1 MSTFDNSFIPQGYT
15 PDEIWKLN
23 SIYNQANPQ
32 PTVPYIGDKGDYKYT
47 DKATFA
53 LMLAGDPERYSTRES
68 AILQAS
74 ASTVQSHYG
83 GGESNSFGGKNNFRL
98 NNRGVD
104 DQLDNLGLSD
114 LAKESIRILNGVA
127 FNQTIFNREAID
139 LAGFGQRPAVAMGS
153 TGQDDAAVTLGD
165 VAAITPPGI
174 VRDII
179 TTGSSRFW
187 NNANLQGGRNSI
199 VDGLR
204 AQYDGDKKQMVGALI
219 RMGSVGESTLAQI
232 NAGEITLDQVL
243 EDHENSGISDGVK
256 RMSSVMNKLPASVAL
271 QVHESGL
278 TGWSAEAY
286 AYELLNAS
294 GTKAAGQ
301 LYRGENT
308 EEAMA
313 LMLALIEVNG
323 PDAYRD
329 TMATVYD
336 AKFDRSTAW
345 ESLDDSWKGVLT
357 RAGHTEENFLADA
370 GNVNNY
376 IAYGLRAKELFANA
390 AGREMREHRF
400 SEGLHNGWANWTRRL
415 TDTFRVDVGKDPY
428 AMYFLQAV
436 PFAVGAGF
444 AFSGG
449 AAATV
454 GTNVGRVMAFSA
466 IDGLIAG
473 AGEGVLMS
481 MAQQGQS
488 FYAGRNESPF
498 DHSTTIGDGLLYGAM
513 GGIAGGLLGGGIA
526 GLPSMFNK
534 TSRGIGDLSRYVSSK
549 ADNALVAGG
558 FESAGVQRARNR
570 IAVRDATS
578 DQILGIRPFTNIEN
592 EGVRLRLIAGDIS
605 AVDAIE
611 ESLGQGWV
619 TGKANQVLAQV
630 DSANLERHGVSA
642 LEVVDAVFGIQK
654 QLGGKDKISADN
666 LSELLSL
673 YIKRANKN
681 KRLPTVDG
689 KLPSRVK
696 LLDDAVAAR
705 SNADNQHW
713 VGGTGTAEMSVKELA
728 EFKNVLIRKAR
739 AGVAM
744 TQAETSKFIRGIYSL
759 RDGRSR
765 KAAAKLLDSVIMT
778 TEDGTARRL
787 TSKELGEVRGRLAKS
802 DAVSKQARKSKLF
815 KKIRRMET
823 MLNMVDNERTIGI
836 ARKYGITPQTVKKF
850 IEEYYQAIGSEGAL
864 KALRQKKNYAP
875 VWDFLAEA
883 NADNKLNMQID
894 EAIEGAYSWEKFLQS
909 DEMSAVREANEL
921 RKKIAADQRTIRR
934 DLLNNK
940 TEGSTLGEL
949 TAKLKEG
956 LSEAADKL
964 RKIER
969 KLGVGMSRAAAMD
982 AVEARANS
990 NIPMNLLHPDE
1001 RSSRLSTAF
1010 QRLSDRANGDK
1021 AASSTDSRNAG
1032 WIRSILK
1039 GTSLGRAIEEKLSAI
1054 VVYPQAQ
1061 QRLFRHRWTT
1071 VRGVA
1076 QFISGQHISSRGF
1089 SNSMDF
1095 MSIESIVESA
1105 KREAVPYLLW
1115 RRTLDRR
1122 LGRDGSRKADS
1133 EMLRLRQ
1140 TGAFVKGGDWIDQ
1153 VSPEVR
1159 RLYADNG
1166 GDKALREDLLRS
1178 NDLLTDL
1185 YSRSLAEMQETG
1197 MGMGGNALDPR
1208 RFIVNRIGGGL
1219 NSKNVANFLGSFVP
1233 LRQKQLLKNGATIDF
1248 DTFVS
1253 IGWIRALDVEDGADG
1268 KVIRNFEIPIDS
1280 PFAGNS
1286 VASVRKLLS
1295 NNLNLDELDG
1305 TLRSAAREGA
1315 GIIERIGRD
1324 VSFRDIYR
1332 GQEVLGNIKNAPV
1345 RETANQNTSTRAAAE
1360 AIAGTVEDLNDMIR
1374 ARNALALIP
1383 EAYRTPAQRTLA
1395 TQLDDAIYKTQ
1406 AKRNRIAA
1414 AQMLGTDSSVV
1425 KRANISLEE
1434 QAINANDD
1442 VLYRGLSDGHD
1453 ALVTRLDNL
1462 LAEGLMT
1469 EDAKRLV
1476 MMAFGDVDP
1485 SKLMGMAMY
1494 RLDVTDGLEYKGSA
1508 VSKDGRRAYTGLIKL
1523 RDVLQ
1528 YGDNADM
1535 DIAETFIHEV
1545 AHIAFLSASP
1555 KMQRTLQA
1563 LFEQSKNG
1571 DNSIVSLFKEVG
1583 VDVAYAFQDVH
1594 EFTAALAEVALLSNR
1609 IVNTTKATST
1619 FMESM
1624 KQFFVKL
1631 LKNFMIVPE
1640 NKSAA
1645 MRTMG
1650 RDIPE
1655 LRNAIK
1661 NIFAQVEDDAAA
1673 TGVIRKYNLSKRMR
1687 SMKDSDVDEYGHIAF
1702 KADLGP
1708 LERELEQ
1715 AKILRNTIKG
1725 SSLTEDETA
1734 KLVNMEQKNAAGPFL
1749 TEAEK
1754 TEMRELQSRQLDI
1767 QFSLREAEKKLGDA
1781 EKKLGDAKNKLAK
1794 ESKPPKE
1801 IIEAEENLIASV
1813 EPKRNLAI
1821 GTPPPS
1827 KQKLM
1832 PDDPLPKKGQ
1842 LNPNTV
1848 KTKIEMILNDLKED
1862 KNWLGLDIE
1871 QKWEV
1876 VEYQMA
1882 NKFGPNSQS
1891 KMSAVITNEP
1901 FRLKQEKLFDLENT
1915 SSDVERITQ
1924 LSEYLRRKIKN
1935 ITDREVD
1942 YNSQSE
1948 RKLRADG
1955 RLKSSTAFDGT
1966 TLDTAAKE
1974 STESLPT
1981 RESALKSLNDSFEW
1995 LSGIAEDAATTADQR
2010 LLVIALIR
2018 HKAMLRAALIDPQQF
2033 LAVNSKTGLL
2043 SARKL
2048 TQIEK
2053 ELWTGPRTKNK
2064 EGVLVPSNTLSHHA
2078 DRLVEA
2084 QQQALRDAGY
2094 GKDVVNEVNVSN
2106 TTRTTKSKKPRSM
2119 LTVKEA
2125 NDIEKV
2131 LDGARVKYNTKV
2143 AAEIE
2148 TMRVTVRDDAVS
2160 NHPASV
2166 NANDAVANGSKGPLL
2181 HSAKTGDELTSDADS
2196 MSRQDFIDST
2206 NPKTKSESDAARDFH
2221 AALHSEDYPFPG
2233 YTKHTTEALHYVI
2246 DNFDGDGTA
2255 MARQLTE
2262 SQEGGD
2268 GSFFKELVDLH
2279 ARRKAETRAA
2289 AALEAE
2295 TAADIPAR
2303 VPEPEKRA
2311 ARPIADGL
2319 LVDRYKELQK
2329 LREIDDEM
2337 SSIRM
2342 DIETL
2347 IPESNTVGGSKEVQ
2361 DLRVL
2366 LLDAIKRNDV
2376 AEEAYGQWRNKF
2388 STYDEKTNIQSD
2400 NPELFAAW
2408 EKAEQELRA
2417 AANNLRSQ
2425 QRKDAELVKF
2435 LDDQLDA
2442 LKIKRDL
2449 ESEEAMERI
2458 QAEAAMREAEAAEA
2472 AAVRVPESDEAPVAR
2487 MDDADDE
2494 APEVRDTAAELNAD
2508 VDRLEAALEAAR
2520 VRVEEGNWP
2529 PPGSIAARDRVWF
2542 PYSPTKIDD
2551 DSVDRAYVFYNQ
2563 EGEPVFVS
2571 HTVDEETLPDGSRQ
2585 RVMFVDF
2592 ESADA
2597 TGEVSAYANTNS
2609 GDARAVIR
2617 AAFSKA
2623 EDDAREMG
2631 VNIIRFSRADSEG
2644 SNIGGVKIYKRL
2656 VEEAYPNRVVYASKP
2671 YGGNPQLAITL
2682 DNTNPMLS
2690 PTDVLPTDRSYY
2702 LLTDGR
2708 VRTIIREQTDWPI
2721 DLTLKGVYLRN
2732 AIDAYLSENLSELGD
2747 NIPVWKNAPRAV
2759 EAEAPTTPRVEAP
2772 APKAEAPTAEA
2783 PRVETPMA
2791 LKAEADL
2798 AAARSKYTQEQLAE
2812 GNTTEIRDLKNY
2824 VVETKESIDIVTSK
2838 IQALE
2843 AEKAEFKK
2851 NTARN
2856 SDKAKYDEQISKFDN
2871 RINELDG
2878 MLSKY
2883 KEELTTVP
2891 KEIEVL
2897 VAADKSRLN
2906 KAKAEYTRAEQAEAR
2921 AKAAAEAPAPKAEA
2935 PTAEAPRVDAGDG
2948 APPIPP
2954 KPTARG
2960 AAGDGEGADDLIA
2973 IKNRIRERLEQ
2984 YRAEQGADTEYA
2996 KALRES
3002 LSRKVPDEGDKVVV
3016 NASHRLASNGNL
3028 RSIYND
3034 ALNGDTSILHKDWVD
3049 SNGAISGLTH
3059 DGRRY
3064 LDNQGGN
3071 YSSGSANDLVG
3082 REIRVREMSRPN
3094 PFENRRF
3101 HDIDFDTEE
3110 GNALARLFSDSTD
3123 SSTMVRDFAVGALS
3137 SIRIQQAVNQLTGMT
3152 GGKYGM
3158 PELLTDFANILDKEV
3173 KGEARLGGKGYRTVD
3188 TEQTKEV
3195 KELLMSMQD
3204 LYMRA
3209 RGHNPGTAEG
3219 RGRPLNRG
3227 TRIARNLTQSMLGGK
3242 FALSVLFV
3250 EAPLGVLRASGL
3262 NPFKLAQNTGIIMA
3276 SLAESAVVGTTAY
3289 KPVQKF
3295 LSGFGITKKI
3305 SAETLDDMTHAMD
3318 SMTSSSLN
3326 RMTSGGQDE
3335 IANEALLF
3343 SFRDR
3348 IKAHIKNIKGDP
3360 DRRGESSMGT
3370 KILDWIEGTTA
3381 AGADMTGM
3389 LSFMQPVTKAVRDVA
3404 ENQGKAVFLKHVP
3417 GLRKVAEE
3425 LAELGDDV
3433 INTEAI
3439 VRIARKHGVPQQVA
3453 VLASRTKLLSNG
3465 GAYLD
3470 RLGTLM
3476 TDLKFGKEASAGR
3489 DFSLNIL
3496 QSKIYDSADEARA
3509 TGLGLMFNE
3518 AAAKTEVM
3526 DRELLVSV
3534 NDFLQQFIGDFSP
3547 ELRGTMRFG
3556 GENPVV
3562 DMLYQL
3568 LGYPIAAYQA
3578 LVQNGIQTR
3587 GVTMSAGIL
3596 VALAGLEYSN
3606 RNLQRVINAKN
3617 EEQRQAALAKLTRM
3631 YTLQPTKDDMVEVI
3645 AAYGT
3650 TSPLFGAIGQHL
3662 RGLVGNPIM
3671 RAAGHDERLFPHSP
3685 FTGPAVGMV
3694 QKVYGNINKTLGGV
3708 GTYARSGDLKP
3719 LQAGAGGLTE
3729 DLVKILTPLN
3739 SFALGGDRIPEAFSS
3754 LLVGAGVASNSASS
3768 TMAGPSHPLVRAN
3781 GYNSKDPYAWT
3792 RADFSPDGISGFTP
3806 NLKPVIAPEDLE
3818 PIPEPAPQR
3827 ANPRTKV
3834 PAQAV
3839 SGVDAVLRNNGPL
3852 KAPDSLLN

>member
-32 PTVPYIGDKGDYKYT
+32 PTVPYIGDNGDYKYT

-74 ASTVQSHYG
+74 ASTTQSHLG
-83 GGESNSFGGKNNFRL
+83 GGESNSFGGKNNWRL

-104 DQLDNLGLSD
+104 DQLDNIPGLSD
-114 LAKESIRILNGVA
+114 LAKESIRILNGAA
-127 FNQTIFNREAID
+127 FNQTSFNQEVLD
-139 LAGFGQRPAVAMGS
+139 LGGTFGQRPGVAMGS

-165 VAAITPPGI
+165 LGALTPIGMVADI
-174 VRDII
+174 V

-204 AQYDGDKKQMVGALI
+204 AQYDGDKKQMVEALI

-232 NAGEITLDQVL
+232 NSGEITLDQVL

-256 RMSSVMNKLPASVAL
+256 RMSSVMKKLPASVAL

-329 TMATVYD
+329 TMSTVYD
-336 AKFDRSTAW
+336 PEFDRSTAW
-345 ESLDDSWKGVLT
+345 ESLDESWKGVLT

-376 IAYGLRAKELFANA
+376 MAYGLRAKELFANA

-400 SEGLHNGWANWTRRL
+400 SEGLHNGWSNWTRRL

-428 AMYFLQAV
+428 AMYFLQTV
-436 PFAVGAGF
+436 PFAVGAGL

-449 AAATV
+449 AAAAT

-473 AGEGVLMS
+473 AGEGTLMS

-689 KLPSRVK
+689 KPPSRVK

-802 DAVSKQARKSKLF
+802 DAVSKRARKSKLF

-850 IEEYYQAIGSEGAL
+850 IEEYYQAVGSESAL

-883 NADNKLNMQID
+883 NTDNKLNMQID

-1001 RSSRLSTAF
+1001 KSSRLSTAF

-1032 WIRSILK
+1032 WIRSVLK

-1122 LGRDGSRKADS
+1122 LGRDGSRQADS

-1233 LRQKQLLKNGATIDF
+1233 LRQKQLLKDGTVIDF
-1248 DTFVS
+1248 DTLVS
-1253 IGWIRALDVEDGADG
+1253 IGWIRALDVEDSADG

-1286 VASVRKLLS
+1286 VSTIRKILS

-1305 TLRSAAREGA
+1305 TLRVAAREGA
-1315 GIIERIGRD
+1315 GIIEKISRD
-1324 VSFRDIYR
+1324 VNVRDIYQ
-1332 GQEVLGNIKNAPV
+1332 GQTVLGNLKNAPV

-1360 AIAGTVEDLNDMIR
+1360 AIAGTAEDLNDMIR

-1406 AKRNRIAA
+1406 AQRNRIAA

-1609 IVNTTKATST
+1609 IVNTTEATST

-1673 TGVIRKYNLSKRMR
+1673 TTVIKKYKLSKRMR

-1702 KADLGP
+1702 KVDLGP

-1715 AKILRNTIKG
+1715 AKILRNMIKG

-1734 KLVNMEQKNAAGPFL
+1734 KLVNMEQKHAAGPFL

-1767 QFSLREAEKKLGDA
+1767 QSALREAEKKLGDA

-1813 EPKRNLAI
+1813 EPKRNFAI
-1821 GTPPPS
+1821 GTPLPS

-1832 PDDPLPKKGQ
+1832 PDDPPPKKGK
-1842 LNPNTV
+1842 PNRITV

-1862 KNWLGLDIE
+1862 KNWLGLDIK
-1871 QKWEV
+1871 QKWEI
-1876 VEYQMA
+1876 VENQMA
-1882 NKFGPNSQS
+1882 HDFTPNSQS
-1891 KMSAVITNEP
+1891 KMSAVMTNGP
-1901 FRLKQEKLFDLENT
+1901 FLRKQKTLFDLENT
-1915 SSDVERITQ
+1915 RSDVERITE
-1924 LSEYLRRKIKN
+1924 LSEFLRRKIKN
-1935 ITDREVD
+1935 ITEHEVQF
-1942 YNSQSE
+1942 NSQSQ
-1948 RKLRADG
+1948 RKLEAEG
-1955 RLKSSTAFDGT
+1955 KLKSSTAFDGST
-1966 TLDTAAKE
+1966 VDSPAKE

-1981 RESALKSLNDSFEW
+1981 RESALNSLNDSFEW
-1995 LSGIAEDAATTADQR
+1995 LKAAAEDAATTADQR

-2018 HKAMLRAALIDPQQF
+2018 HKAMMRAALTDRQQF
-2033 LAVNSKTGLL
+2033 LTVDSKTGLL

-2048 TQIEK
+2048 TESEK
-2053 ELWTGPRTKNK
+2053 KLWDGPRKKDKKGNP
-2064 EGVLVPSNTLSHHA
+2064 VPSNTMSHHA
-2078 DRLVEA
+2078 DRLVKA
-2084 QQQALRDAGY
+2084 QQQALSEAGFDAS
-2094 GKDVVNEVNVSN
+2094 VVKAVNKSN
-2106 TTRTTKSKKPRSM
+2106 TTRTTNKEGKPRAM
-2119 LTVKEA
+2119 LTVQEA
-2125 NDIEKV
+2125 NDMEKA
-2131 LDGARVKYNTKV
+2131 LDGARVRYNKKV
-2143 AAEIE
+2143 AAETE
-2148 TMRVTVRDDAVS
+2148 AMRVTVRDDAVS

-2181 HSAKTGDELTSDADS
+2181 HSAKTGEELTSDADS

-2206 NPKTKSESDAARDFH
+2206 NPKTDSESDAARDFH
-2221 AALHSEDYPFPG
+2221 AALHPDDYPSTVFNGTGDNAGLNFTG
-2233 YTKHTTEALHYVI
+2233 YTRYTTEELYRII
-2246 DNFDGDGTA
+2246 DDFEDGLIA
-2255 MARQLTE
+2255 WNARIADDSDPLMQAEPGAGVAFTSEL
-2262 SQEGGD
+2262 QKL
-2268 GSFFKELVDLH
+2268 FFN
-2279 ARRKAETRAA
+2279 RKAETRAA

-2303 VPEPEKRA
+2303 V
-2311 ARPIADGL
+2311 
-2319 LVDRYKELQK
+2319 
-2329 LREIDDEM
+2329 
-2337 SSIRM
+2337 S
-2342 DIETL
+2342 
-2347 IPESNTVGGSKEVQ
+2347 
-2361 DLRVL
+2361 
-2366 LLDAIKRNDV
+2366 
-2376 AEEAYGQWRNKF
+2376 
-2388 STYDEKTNIQSD
+2388 
-2400 NPELFAAW
+2400 
-2408 EKAEQELRA
+2408 
-2417 AANNLRSQ
+2417 
-2425 QRKDAELVKF
+2425 
-2435 LDDQLDA
+2435 
-2442 LKIKRDL
+2442 
-2449 ESEEAMERI
+2449 
-2458 QAEAAMREAEAAEA
+2458 
-2472 AAVRVPESDEAPVAR
+2472 ESDEAPVAR

-2494 APEVRDTAAELNAD
+2494 TPEVRDAATELNEETD
-2508 VDRLEAALEAAR
+2508 ILEDALEAAR
-2520 VRVEEGNWP
+2520 VRVEADNWP
-2529 PPGSIAARDRVWF
+2529 PPGSIAERDRVWF
-2542 PYSPTKIDD
+2542 PYAPTKIDD
-2551 DSVDRAYVFYNQ
+2551 DEVDRAYVFYNQ
-2563 EGEPVFVS
+2563 EGEPVFIS

-2592 ESADA
+2592 EAADA
-2597 TGEVSAYANTNS
+2597 SGEVSPYVNTNS

-2617 AAFSKA
+2617 TAFSKA
-2623 EDDAREMG
+2623 EEDAREMG
-2631 VNIIRFSRADSEG
+2631 VNIIRFSRGDSEG
-2644 SNIGGVKIYKRL
+2644 YNVGGARVYKRL
-2656 VEEAYPNRVVYASKP
+2656 VEEAYPNRVVYSSKP
-2671 YGGNPQLAITL
+2671 YGGNPQLAVTL

-2690 PTDVLPTDRSYY
+2690 LTDVIQTDRSYY

-2721 DLTLKGVYLRN
+2721 DLNLRGVELRN
-2732 AIDAYLSENLSELGD
+2732 AIDSYLSDNLSRLKLED
-2747 NIPVWKNAPRAV
+2747 NIPVWNNRPRAIQV
-2759 EAEAPTTPRVEAP
+2759 EATTAPKTEAP

-2783 PRVETPMA
+2783 VAKEAMA
-2791 LKAEADL
+2791 RRFGGRK
-2798 AAARSKYTQEQLAE
+2798 
-2812 GNTTEIRDLKNY
+2812 
-2824 VVETKESIDIVTSK
+2824 
-2838 IQALE
+2838 
-2843 AEKAEFKK
+2843 
-2851 NTARN
+2851 
-2856 SDKAKYDEQISKFDN
+2856 
-2871 RINELDG
+2871 
-2878 MLSKY
+2878 
-2883 KEELTTVP
+2883 P
-2891 KEIEVL
+2891 
-2897 VAADKSRLN
+2897 
-2906 KAKAEYTRAEQAEAR
+2906 
-2921 AKAAAEAPAPKAEA
+2921 EAPAPKTEA
-2935 PTAEAPRVDAGDG
+2935 PTAETPRVDAGDG

-2973 IKNRIRERLEQ
+2973 IKNQIRERLEQ

-3002 LSRKVPDEGDKVVV
+3002 LSRKVPDEGDKVVI

-3034 ALNGDTSILHKDWVD
+3034 ALNGNTSILHKDWVD
-3049 SNGAISGLTH
+3049 SNGTISGLTH

-3110 GNALARLFSDSTD
+3110 GNALARLFADSTD

-3152 GGKYGM
+3152 GGKYSM
-3158 PELLTDFANILDKEV
+3158 SELLTDFANILDKEV

-3209 RGHNPGTAEG
+3209 RGYNPGTPEG

-3242 FALSVLFV
+3242 FALSVMFV

-3360 DRRGESSMGT
+3360 DRRGESTMATG
-3370 KILDWIEGTTA
+3370 ILDKIEGVTA

-3671 RAAGHDERLFPHSP
+3671 RATGHDERLFPHSP

-3694 QKVYGNINKTLGGV
+3694 QKVYGNISKTLGGV

-3729 DLVKILTPLN
+3729 DLVKILTPFN
-3739 SFALGGDRIPEAFSS
+3739 SFAMGGDRLPQAFSS
-3754 LLVGAGVASNSASS
+3754 LLVGAGVAETSASS

-3827 ANPRTKV
+3827 AKPRTEV

-3839 SGVDAVLRNNGPL
+3839 SGVDAVLRKGGPL

>member
-1 MSTFDNSFIPQGYT
+1 
-15 PDEIWKLN
+15 
-23 SIYNQANPQ
+23 
-32 PTVPYIGDKGDYKYT
+32 
-47 DKATFA
+47 
-53 LMLAGDPERYSTRES
+53 
-68 AILQAS
+68 
-74 ASTVQSHYG
+74 
-83 GGESNSFGGKNNFRL
+83 
-98 NNRGVD
+98 
-104 DQLDNLGLSD
+104 
-114 LAKESIRILNGVA
+114 
-127 FNQTIFNREAID
+127 
-139 LAGFGQRPAVAMGS
+139 
-153 TGQDDAAVTLGD
+153 
-165 VAAITPPGI
+165 
-174 VRDII
+174 
-179 TTGSSRFW
+179 
-187 NNANLQGGRNSI
+187 
-199 VDGLR
+199 
-204 AQYDGDKKQMVGALI
+204 
-219 RMGSVGESTLAQI
+219 
-232 NAGEITLDQVL
+232 
-243 EDHENSGISDGVK
+243 
-256 RMSSVMNKLPASVAL
+256 
-271 QVHESGL
+271 
-278 TGWSAEAY
+278 
-286 AYELLNAS
+286 
-294 GTKAAGQ
+294 
-301 LYRGENT
+301 
-308 EEAMA
+308 
-313 LMLALIEVNG
+313 
-323 PDAYRD
+323 
-329 TMATVYD
+329 
-336 AKFDRSTAW
+336 
-345 ESLDDSWKGVLT
+345 
-357 RAGHTEENFLADA
+357 
-370 GNVNNY
+370 
-376 IAYGLRAKELFANA
+376 
-390 AGREMREHRF
+390 
-400 SEGLHNGWANWTRRL
+400 
-415 TDTFRVDVGKDPY
+415 
-428 AMYFLQAV
+428 
-436 PFAVGAGF
+436 
-444 AFSGG
+444 
-449 AAATV
+449 
-454 GTNVGRVMAFSA
+454 MAFSA

-473 AGEGVLMS
+473 AGEGTLMS

-689 KLPSRVK
+689 KPPSRVK

-705 SNADNQHW
+705 SAADNQHW

-802 DAVSKQARKSKLF
+802 DAVSKRIRKGKLF

-850 IEEYYQAIGSEGAL
+850 IEEYYQAVGSESAL

-1001 RSSRLSTAF
+1001 KSSRLSTAF

-1032 WIRSILK
+1032 WIRSVLK

-1122 LGRDGSRKADS
+1122 LGRDGSRQADG

-1219 NSKNVANFLGSFVP
+1219 NSKNVANFLEPFVA
-1233 LRQKQLLKNGATIDF
+1233 LRQKQLLKDGAVIDF
-1248 DTFVS
+1248 DTLVS
-1253 IGWIRALDVEDGADG
+1253 IGWIRALDVEDSADG
-1268 KVIRNFEIPIDS
+1268 KVIRNFEIPVDS

-1286 VASVRKLLS
+1286 VSTIRKILS

-1305 TLRSAAREGA
+1305 TLRVAAREGA
-1315 GIIERIGRD
+1315 GIIEKISRD
-1324 VSFRDIYR
+1324 VNVRDIYQ
-1332 GQEVLGNIKNAPV
+1332 GQTVLGNLKNAPV

-1360 AIAGTVEDLNDMIR
+1360 AIAGTAEDLNDMIR

-1406 AKRNRIAA
+1406 AQRNRIAA

-1508 VSKDGRRAYTGLIKL
+1508 VSKDGRNTSTGLIKL

-1571 DNSIVSLFKEVG
+1571 DNSIVRLFEEVG
-1583 VDVAYAFQDVH
+1583 VDVAYALQDVH

-1609 IVNTTKATST
+1609 IVNTTEATST

-1673 TGVIRKYNLSKRMR
+1673 TNVIKKYKLSKRMR

-1702 KADLGP
+1702 KVDLGP

-1734 KLVNMEQKNAAGPFL
+1734 KLVNMEQKHAAGPFL

-1767 QFSLREAEKKLGDA
+1767 QFALREAEKKLGDA

-1801 IIEAEENLIASV
+1801 IIEAEENLIAFKVDLGPLERELEQAKTMRNMLKQGLLSNDENNELVRIEQKMGSSDLEITNDEISSLVSLQAKRGGDDNQKAIIDAEQKITEV
-1813 EPKRNLAI
+1813 EEKLAEARKPLKEIVEAEEELIASADPTKNLARDTPSPSEQQIRPNDTI
-1821 GTPPPS
+1821 GQTR
-1827 KQKLM
+1827 Q
-1832 PDDPLPKKGQ
+1832 
-1842 LNPNTV
+1842 TAA
-1848 KTKIEMILNDLKED
+1848 TKINAALDDLKEND
-1862 KNWLGLDIE
+1862 KWLSLPIE
-1871 QKWEV
+1871 EKWHDLSNLIAESFARSTDNKSRMGAAITSDSFLQK
-1876 VEYQMA
+1876 QA
-1882 NKFGPNSQS
+1882 
-1891 KMSAVITNEP
+1891 
-1901 FRLKQEKLFDLENT
+1901 KLFDLENT
-1915 SSDVERITQ
+1915 RSDVERITE
-1924 LSEYLRRKIKN
+1924 LSEFLSKQMKDLNKVQIDVG
-1935 ITDREVD
+1935 T
-1942 YNSQSE
+1942 QSGVKAKKKG
-1948 RKLRADG
+1948 KLV
-1955 RLKSSTAFDGT
+1955 STANKDGST
-1966 TLDTAAKE
+1966 TDIPARQ
-1974 STESLPT
+1974 STESLLTP
-1981 RESALKSLNDSFEW
+1981 ESALNSLNDSFEW
-1995 LSGIAEDAATTADQR
+1995 LRAAAEDAATTADQR

-2018 HKAMLRAALIDPQQF
+2018 HKAMMRAALTDPRQ
-2033 LAVNSKTGLL
+2033 LLTVDSKTGLL
-2043 SARKL
+2043 SARNL
-2048 TQIEK
+2048 TKNEK
-2053 ELWTGPRTKNK
+2053 NGWDGPRKKNK
-2064 EGVLVPSNTLSHHA
+2064 KGKSVPSNTMSHHE

-2084 QQQALRDAGY
+2084 QQQALREAGFDDA
-2094 GKDVVNEVNVSN
+2094 VVKAVNKSN
-2106 TTRTTKSKKPRSM
+2106 TIRTTNKEGKPRAM
-2119 LTVKEA
+2119 LTVQEA
-2125 NDIEKV
+2125 NDMEKA
-2131 LDGARVKYNTKV
+2131 LDGARVKYNKKV
-2143 AAEIE
+2143 AAETE
-2148 TMRVTVRDDAVS
+2148 AMRVTVRDDAVS

-2206 NPKTKSESDAARDFH
+2206 NPKTDSERDAARDFH
-2221 AALHSEDYPFPG
+2221 AALHPDDYPSTIFNGTGDNAGLNFTG
-2233 YTKHTTEALHYVI
+2233 YTRYTTEELYRII
-2246 DNFDGDGTA
+2246 DDFEDGLIA
-2255 MARQLTE
+2255 WNARIADDTDPLMQAEPGAGVAFTSEL
-2262 SQEGGD
+2262 QKL
-2268 GSFFKELVDLH
+2268 FFN
-2279 ARRKAETRAA
+2279 RKAETRAA

-2303 VPEPEKRA
+2303 V
-2311 ARPIADGL
+2311 
-2319 LVDRYKELQK
+2319 
-2329 LREIDDEM
+2329 
-2337 SSIRM
+2337 S
-2342 DIETL
+2342 
-2347 IPESNTVGGSKEVQ
+2347 
-2361 DLRVL
+2361 
-2366 LLDAIKRNDV
+2366 
-2376 AEEAYGQWRNKF
+2376 
-2388 STYDEKTNIQSD
+2388 
-2400 NPELFAAW
+2400 
-2408 EKAEQELRA
+2408 
-2417 AANNLRSQ
+2417 
-2425 QRKDAELVKF
+2425 
-2435 LDDQLDA
+2435 
-2442 LKIKRDL
+2442 
-2449 ESEEAMERI
+2449 
-2458 QAEAAMREAEAAEA
+2458 
-2472 AAVRVPESDEAPVAR
+2472 ESDEAPVAR

-2494 APEVRDTAAELNAD
+2494 APEVRDAATELNEETD
-2508 VDRLEAALEAAR
+2508 ILEDALEAEAAKKS
-2520 VRVEEGNWP
+2520 
-2529 PPGSIAARDRVWF
+2529 PGITDL
-2542 PYSPTKIDD
+2542 
-2551 DSVDRAYVFYNQ
+2551 SVALDNN
-2563 EGEPVFVS
+2563 GVS
-2571 HTVDEETLPDGSRQ
+2571 GSFRNNSGDLIEFNGGRNKDGSYG
-2585 RVMFVDF
+2585 MSF
-2592 ESADA
+2592 ESGDEGTAA
-2597 TGEVSAYANTNS
+2597 ITGS
-2609 GDARAVIR
+2609 GDARSVINQIFDIALDDMTRTR
-2617 AAFSKA
+2617 ASSFNFNGSGKR
-2623 EDDAREMG
+2623 AR
-2631 VNIIRFSRADSEG
+2631 VYVRILNNRFPG
-2644 SNIGGVKIYKRL
+2644 
-2656 VEEAYPNRVVYASKP
+2656 
-2671 YGGNPQLAITL
+2671 L
-2682 DNTNPMLS
+2682 D
-2690 PTDVLPTDRSYY
+2690 LPT
-2702 LLTDGR
+2702 
-2708 VRTIIREQTDWPI
+2708 P
-2721 DLTLKGVYLRN
+2721 KGTTVQISGSKFKQMMEMHN
-2732 AIDAYLSENLSELGD
+2732 NK
-2747 NIPVWKNAPRAV
+2747 P
-2759 EAEAPTTPRVEAP
+2759 EAPAPRVEAP
-2772 APKAEAPTAEA
+2772 TVEAPRVEA
-2783 PRVETPMA
+2783 PRVETP
-2791 LKAEADL
+2791 
-2798 AAARSKYTQEQLAE
+2798 
-2812 GNTTEIRDLKNY
+2812 
-2824 VVETKESIDIVTSK
+2824 
-2838 IQALE
+2838 
-2843 AEKAEFKK
+2843 
-2851 NTARN
+2851 
-2856 SDKAKYDEQISKFDN
+2856 
-2871 RINELDG
+2871 
-2878 MLSKY
+2878 
-2883 KEELTTVP
+2883 TV
-2891 KEIEVL
+2891 
-2897 VAADKSRLN
+2897 
-2906 KAKAEYTRAEQAEAR
+2906 
-2921 AKAAAEAPAPKAEA
+2921 
-2935 PTAEAPRVDAGDG
+2935 EAPRVDAGDG

-2973 IKNRIRERLEQ
+2973 IKNQIRERLEQ

-3002 LSRKVPDEGDKVVV
+3002 LSRKVPDEGDKVVI

-3034 ALNGDTSILHKDWVD
+3034 ALNGNTSILHKDWVD

-3110 GNALARLFSDSTD
+3110 GNALARLFADSTD

-3152 GGKYGM
+3152 GGKYSM
-3158 PELLTDFANILDKEV
+3158 SELLTDFANILDKEV

-3209 RGHNPGTAEG
+3209 RGHNPGTPEG

-3242 FALSVLFV
+3242 FALSVMFV

-3370 KILDWIEGTTA
+3370 KILDWVEGTTA

-3496 QSKIYDSADEARA
+3496 QSKIYDSADEARS
-3509 TGLGLMFNE
+3509 TGLGPMFNE

-3671 RAAGHDERLFPHSP
+3671 RATGHDERLFPHSP

-3694 QKVYGNINKTLGGV
+3694 QKVYGNTSKTLGGV

-3719 LQAGAGGLTE
+3719 LQAGVGGLTE
-3729 DLVKILTPLN
+3729 DLVKILTPFN
-3739 SFALGGDRIPEAFSS
+3739 SFAMGGDRLPEAFSS
-3754 LLVGAGVASNSASS
+3754 LLVGAGVAETSASS

-3827 ANPRTKV
+3827 AKPRTEV

-3839 SGVDAVLRNNGPL
+3839 SGVDAVLRKDGPL

>member
-15 PDEIWKLN
+15 PDELWKLN

-32 PTVPYIGDKGDYKYT
+32 PTVPYIGDNGDYKYT

-53 LMLAGDPERYSTRES
+53 LMLAGDPERYSTRDS

-74 ASTVQSHYG
+74 ASTAQSHYG
-83 GGESNSFGGKNNFRL
+83 GGESNSFGGKNNWRL
-98 NNRGVD
+98 NNRGAN
-104 DQLDNLGLSD
+104 DQLDNIPGLSD

-127 FNQTIFNREAID
+127 FNQTIFNREARD
-139 LAGFGQRPAVAMGS
+139 LGGIFGQRPGVAMGS

-165 VAAITPPGI
+165 LAAITPPEI
-174 VRDII
+174 LRDII

-204 AQYDGDKKQMVGALI
+204 AQYDGNQKHMVEALI
-219 RMGSVGESTLAQI
+219 RMGSVSEGTLAQI
-232 NAGEITLDQVL
+232 NSGEITLDQVL

-256 RMSSVMNKLPASVAL
+256 RMSSVMKKLPASVAL

-329 TMATVYD
+329 TMSTVYD
-336 AKFDRSTAW
+336 PEFDRSTAW
-345 ESLDDSWKGVLT
+345 ESLDESWKGVLT

-376 IAYGLRAKELFANA
+376 MAYGLRAKELFANA

-400 SEGLHNGWANWTRRL
+400 SEGLHNGWSNWTRRL

-428 AMYFLQAV
+428 AMYFLQTV
-436 PFAVGAGF
+436 PFAVGAGL

-449 AAATV
+449 AAAAT

-466 IDGLIAG
+466 IDGVIAG
-473 AGEGVLMS
+473 AGEGTLMS

-681 KRLPTVDG
+681 KRLPTVEG
-689 KLPSRVK
+689 KPPSRVK

-705 SNADNQHW
+705 SAADNQHW

-802 DAVSKQARKSKLF
+802 DAVSKRIRKGKLF

-850 IEEYYQAIGSEGAL
+850 IEEYYQAVGSESAL

-1001 RSSRLSTAF
+1001 KSSRLSTAF

-1122 LGRDGSRKADS
+1122 LGRDGSRQADS

-1233 LRQKQLLKNGATIDF
+1233 LRQKQLLKDGAVIDF
-1248 DTFVS
+1248 DTLVS
-1253 IGWIRALDVEDGADG
+1253 IGWIRALDVEDSADG
-1268 KVIRNFEIPIDS
+1268 KVIRNFEIPVDS

-1286 VASVRKLLS
+1286 VSTIRKILS

-1305 TLRSAAREGA
+1305 TLRVAAREGA
-1315 GIIERIGRD
+1315 GIIEKISRD
-1324 VSFRDIYR
+1324 VNFRDIYQ
-1332 GQEVLGNIKNAPV
+1332 GQTVLGNLKNAPV

-1360 AIAGTVEDLNDMIR
+1360 AIAGTAEDLNDMIR

-1406 AKRNRIAA
+1406 AQRNRIAA

-1494 RLDVTDGLEYKGSA
+1494 RLDVTDGLKYKGSA
-1508 VSKDGRRAYTGLIKL
+1508 VSKDGRNTSTGIIKL

-1571 DNSIVSLFKEVG
+1571 DNSIVSLFEEVG
-1583 VDVAYAFQDVH
+1583 VDVAYALQDVH

-1609 IVNTTKATST
+1609 IVNTTEATST

-1673 TGVIRKYNLSKRMR
+1673 TNVIKKYKLSKRMR

-1702 KADLGP
+1702 KVDLGP

-1715 AKILRNTIKG
+1715 AKTMRNMLKQGLLSNDENNELVRIEQKMG
-1725 SSLTEDETA
+1725 SGDLEITEDEISSLISLQA
-1734 KLVNMEQKNAAGPFL
+1734 KRGGDDNQKAIIDAEQKI
-1749 TEAEK
+1749 TEVE
-1754 TEMRELQSRQLDI
+1754 E
-1767 QFSLREAEKKLGDA
+1767 
-1781 EKKLGDAKNKLAK
+1781 KLA
-1794 ESKPPKE
+1794 EARKPLKE
-1801 IIEAEENLIASV
+1801 IVEAEEELIASADPTKNLARDTPSPSEQQIRPNDTIGQTIQTAATKINAALDDLKENDKWLSLPIGEKWHDLSNLIAESFARSTDN
-1813 EPKRNLAI
+1813 KSRMGAAI
-1821 GTPPPS
+1821 TS
-1827 KQKLM
+1827 
-1832 PDDPLPKKGQ
+1832 D
-1842 LNPNTV
+1842 
-1848 KTKIEMILNDLKED
+1848 
-1862 KNWLGLDIE
+1862 
-1871 QKWEV
+1871 
-1876 VEYQMA
+1876 
-1882 NKFGPNSQS
+1882 S
-1891 KMSAVITNEP
+1891 
-1901 FRLKQEKLFDLENT
+1901 FRQKQEKLFDPENT
-1915 SSDVERITQ
+1915 SPDIERITELAVYLSKQMKDLNKVQ
-1924 LSEYLRRKIKN
+1924 LDVGTQSWVRAKKKGELVSMANKDGSTTDIPARK
-1935 ITDREVD
+1935 
-1942 YNSQSE
+1942 
-1948 RKLRADG
+1948 
-1955 RLKSSTAFDGT
+1955 
-1966 TLDTAAKE
+1966 

-1981 RESALKSLNDSFEW
+1981 PESALNSLNDSFEW
-1995 LSGIAEDAATTADQR
+1995 LKAAAEDAATTADQR

-2018 HKAMLRAALIDPQQF
+2018 HKAMMRAALTDPRQ
-2033 LAVNSKTGLL
+2033 LLTVDSKTGLL
-2043 SARKL
+2043 SARNL
-2048 TQIEK
+2048 TKNEK
-2053 ELWTGPRTKNK
+2053 NGWDGPRKNNK
-2064 EGVLVPSNTLSHHA
+2064 KGKSVPSNTMSHHE

-2084 QQQALRDAGY
+2084 QQQALSEAGFDAS
-2094 GKDVVNEVNVSN
+2094 VVKAVNKSN
-2106 TTRTTKSKKPRSM
+2106 TTRTTNKEGKPRAM
-2119 LTVKEA
+2119 LTVQEA
-2125 NDIEKV
+2125 NDMEKA
-2131 LDGARVKYNTKV
+2131 LDGARVRYNKKV
-2143 AAEIE
+2143 AAETE
-2148 TMRVTVRDDAVS
+2148 AMRVTVRDDAVS

-2206 NPKTKSESDAARDFH
+2206 NPKTDSERDAARDFH
-2221 AALHSEDYPFPG
+2221 AALHPDDYPSTIFNGTGDNAGLNFTG
-2233 YTKHTTEALHYVI
+2233 YTRYTTEELYRII
-2246 DNFDGDGTA
+2246 DDFEDGLIA
-2255 MARQLTE
+2255 WNARIADDSDPLMQAEPGAGVAFTSEL
-2262 SQEGGD
+2262 QKL
-2268 GSFFKELVDLH
+2268 FFN
-2279 ARRKAETRAA
+2279 RKAETRAA

-2303 VPEPEKRA
+2303 VSEPETSA
-2311 ARPIADGL
+2311 ARPIADGQL
-2319 LVDRYKELQK
+2319 LDRYNELQK

-2337 SSIRM
+2337 SSLRLT
-2342 DIETL
+2342 IETL

-2366 LLDAIKRNDV
+2366 LLDAIELSRK
-2376 AEEAYGQWRNKF
+2376 AEEENSQWYSKF
-2388 STYDEKTNIQSD
+2388 SEYDKETNTWSE
-2400 NPELFAAW
+2400 NEALEAAW
-2408 EKAEQELRA
+2408 IKAEREERKA
-2417 AANNLRSQ
+2417 AKNLLAQ
-2425 QRKDAELVKF
+2425 QKKDVELVKF

-2458 QAEAAMREAEAAEA
+2458 QAEAAIRETEAAEAAEA
-2472 AAVRVPESDEAPVAR
+2472 AALRETEAAEAAEAAALREAESDEAPVAR

-2494 APEVRDTAAELNAD
+2494 APEVRDAATELNEET
-2508 VDRLEAALEAAR
+2508 DRLAAALKAEADQKAADTAEAVAVVKKRLEEQLASAKAAREAEAAKKS
-2520 VRVEEGNWP
+2520 
-2529 PPGSIAARDRVWF
+2529 PGITDL
-2542 PYSPTKIDD
+2542 
-2551 DSVDRAYVFYNQ
+2551 SVALDNN
-2563 EGEPVFVS
+2563 GVS
-2571 HTVDEETLPDGSRQ
+2571 GSFRNNSGDLIEFNGGRNKDGSYG
-2585 RVMFVDF
+2585 MSF
-2592 ESADA
+2592 ESGDEGTSAI
-2597 TGEVSAYANTNS
+2597 TGS
-2609 GDARAVIR
+2609 GDARSVINQIFDIALDDMTRTR
-2617 AAFSKA
+2617 ASSFNFNGSGKR
-2623 EDDAREMG
+2623 AR
-2631 VNIIRFSRADSEG
+2631 VYVRILNNRFPG
-2644 SNIGGVKIYKRL
+2644 
-2656 VEEAYPNRVVYASKP
+2656 
-2671 YGGNPQLAITL
+2671 L
-2682 DNTNPMLS
+2682 D
-2690 PTDVLPTDRSYY
+2690 LPT
-2702 LLTDGR
+2702 
-2708 VRTIIREQTDWPI
+2708 P
-2721 DLTLKGVYLRN
+2721 KGTTVQISGSKFKQMMEMHN
-2732 AIDAYLSENLSELGD
+2732 NK
-2747 NIPVWKNAPRAV
+2747 P
-2759 EAEAPTTPRVEAP
+2759 EAPAPRVEAP
-2772 APKAEAPTAEA
+2772 RVEAPRVEAPRVEAPTVEA
-2783 PRVETPMA
+2783 PRVET
-2791 LKAEADL
+2791 
-2798 AAARSKYTQEQLAE
+2798 
-2812 GNTTEIRDLKNY
+2812 
-2824 VVETKESIDIVTSK
+2824 
-2838 IQALE
+2838 
-2843 AEKAEFKK
+2843 
-2851 NTARN
+2851 
-2856 SDKAKYDEQISKFDN
+2856 
-2871 RINELDG
+2871 
-2878 MLSKY
+2878 
-2883 KEELTTVP
+2883 
-2891 KEIEVL
+2891 
-2897 VAADKSRLN
+2897 
-2906 KAKAEYTRAEQAEAR
+2906 
-2921 AKAAAEAPAPKAEA
+2921 
-2935 PTAEAPRVDAGDG
+2935 PRVDAGDG

-3002 LSRKVPDEGDKVVV
+3002 LSRKVPDEGDKVVI

-3034 ALNGDTSILHKDWVD
+3034 ALNGNTSILHKDWVD

-3110 GNALARLFSDSTD
+3110 GNALARLFADSTD

-3152 GGKYGM
+3152 GGKYSM
-3158 PELLTDFANILDKEV
+3158 SELLTDFANILDKEV

-3209 RGHNPGTAEG
+3209 RGYNPGTAEG

-3242 FALSVLFV
+3242 FALSVMFV

-3370 KILDWIEGTTA
+3370 KIFDWIEGTTA

-3496 QSKIYDSADEARA
+3496 QSKIYDSADEARS

-3671 RAAGHDERLFPHSP
+3671 RATGHDERLFPHSP

-3694 QKVYGNINKTLGGV
+3694 QKVYGNISKTLGGV

-3729 DLVKILTPLN
+3729 DLVKILTPFN
-3739 SFALGGDRIPEAFSS
+3739 SFAMGGDRLPQAFSS
-3754 LLVGAGVASNSASS
+3754 LLVGAGVAETSASS

-3827 ANPRTKV
+3827 AKPRTEV

-3839 SGVDAVLRNNGPL
+3839 SGVDAVLRKGGPP

>member
-32 PTVPYIGDKGDYKYT
+32 PTVPYIGDNGDYKYT

-83 GGESNSFGGKNNFRL
+83 GGESNSMGGKNNWRL
-98 NNRGVD
+98 NNRGVE
-104 DQLDNLGLSD
+104 DQLDNIPGLSD

-139 LAGFGQRPAVAMGS
+139 LGGYLGQRPSVAMGS

-256 RMSSVMNKLPASVAL
+256 RMSSVMKKLPASVAL

-313 LMLALIEVNG
+313 FMLALIEVNG

-428 AMYFLQAV
+428 AMYFLQSV

-449 AAATV
+449 AAATA

-666 LSELLSL
+666 LSELLSF

-778 TEDGTARRL
+778 AEDGTARRL

-1197 MGMGGNALDPR
+1197 MGIGGNALDPR

-1233 LRQKQLLKNGATIDF
+1233 LRQKQLLKNGAIIDF
-1248 DTFVS
+1248 DTLVS

-1268 KVIRNFEIPIDS
+1268 KIIRNFEIPIDS

-1324 VSFRDIYR
+1324 VSFRDIYQ
-1332 GQEVLGNIKNAPV
+1332 GQKVLGNIKNAPV

-1383 EAYRTPAQRTLA
+1383 EAYRTPAQNTLA
-1395 TQLDDAIYKTQ
+1395 TRLDDAIYKTQ

-1494 RLDVTDGLEYKGSA
+1494 RLDVTDGLEYKGTA
-1508 VSKDGRRAYTGLIKL
+1508 VSKGGRRTSTGLIKL

-1571 DNSIVSLFKEVG
+1571 DNSIVRLFEEVG
-1583 VDVAYAFQDVH
+1583 VDVAYALQDVH

-1609 IVNTTKATST
+1609 IVNTTEATST

-1673 TGVIRKYNLSKRMR
+1673 TSVIRKYKLSKRMR

-1702 KADLGP
+1702 KVDLGP

-1715 AKILRNTIKG
+1715 AKTMRNMLKQG
-1725 SSLTEDETA
+1725 VLSNDENNE
-1734 KLVNMEQKNAAGPFL
+1734 LVRLEQKMGSGDLEL
-1749 TEAEK
+1749 TNDEISS
-1754 TEMRELQSRQLDI
+1754 MISLQAKRGGDDHQKAI
-1767 QFSLREAEKKLGDA
+1767 IDA
-1781 EKKLGDAKNKLAK
+1781 EQKITEVEEKLA
-1794 ESKPPKE
+1794 EARKPLKE
-1801 IIEAEENLIASV
+1801 IIEAEEELIASAD
-1813 EPKRNLAI
+1813 PTKNL
-1821 GTPPPS
+1821 S
-1827 KQKLM
+1827 KK
-1832 PDDPLPKKGQ
+1832 PKKSRQ
-1842 LNPNTV
+1842 TLRENDPIDQTIQTTKTQV
-1848 KTKIEMILNDLKED
+1848 KAALDDLKED
-1862 KNWLGLDIE
+1862 DIWLSLPIKE
-1871 QKWEV
+1871 KWHDLSNLIAD
-1876 VEYQMA
+1876 YFSKSGN
-1882 NKFGPNSQS
+1882 NKSRMG
-1891 KMSAVITNEP
+1891 AVLTSDS
-1901 FRLKQEKLFDLENT
+1901 FLRKQDELFDLNHT
-1915 SSDVERITQ
+1915 GTDIERITE
-1924 LSEYLRRKIKN
+1924 LSNYFLMKHRNLTKSEIL
-1935 ITDREVD
+1935 
-1942 YNSQSE
+1942 YNSQRQLGFE
-1948 RKLRADG
+1948 RSG
-1955 RLKSSTAFDGT
+1955 RQGGMTDKEGVTIDLPGT
-1966 TLDTAAKE
+1966 SVRPGEEVTTESAAK
-1974 STESLPT
+1974 SLEDT
-1981 RESALKSLNDSFEW
+1981 FEW
-1995 LSGIAEDAATTADQR
+1995 YNKVAKDPATTEEHR
-2010 LLVIALIR
+2010 NIVIALIR
-2018 HKAMLRAALIDPQQF
+2018 HKAMLRAAINDPEN
-2033 LAVNSKTGLL
+2033 LLVAHSKTGLL
-2043 SARKL
+2043 SAKTL
-2048 TQIEK
+2048 TNEDK
-2053 ELWTGPRTKNK
+2053 ALWTGIRTAN
-2064 EGVLVPSNTLSHHA
+2064 GNPSNTMAHHA
-2078 DRLVEA
+2078 DRLIEA
-2084 QQQALRDAGY
+2084 QQQALRDAGFDD
-2094 GKDVVNEVNVSN
+2094 DVVNAVNKSN
-2106 TTRTTKSKKPRSM
+2106 TLRTTNTEGSPRAM

-2125 NDIEKV
+2125 NDMEQV
-2131 LDGARVKYNTKV
+2131 LEGTRVRHNEEV

-2206 NPKTKSESDAARDFH
+2206 NPKTESESDAARDFH

-2268 GSFFKELVDLH
+2268 GSFFRELVDLH

-2337 SSIRM
+2337 SNIRM

-2347 IPESNTVGGSKEVQ
+2347 TPESNTVGGSKEVQ

-2366 LLDAIKRNDV
+2366 LTDAIKRNDV

-2408 EKAEQELRA
+2408 VKAEQEART

-2425 QRKDAELVKF
+2425 QKKDAELVNF

-2472 AAVRVPESDEAPVAR
+2472 AAVRVSESDEAPVVR

-2542 PYSPTKIDD
+2542 PYSLTKIDD

-2772 APKAEAPTAEA
+2772 APKAEAPTT
-2783 PRVETPMA
+2783 PRV
-2791 LKAEADL
+2791 
-2798 AAARSKYTQEQLAE
+2798 
-2812 GNTTEIRDLKNY
+2812 
-2824 VVETKESIDIVTSK
+2824 
-2838 IQALE
+2838 
-2843 AEKAEFKK
+2843 
-2851 NTARN
+2851 
-2856 SDKAKYDEQISKFDN
+2856 
-2871 RINELDG
+2871 
-2878 MLSKY
+2878 
-2883 KEELTTVP
+2883 
-2891 KEIEVL
+2891 
-2897 VAADKSRLN
+2897 
-2906 KAKAEYTRAEQAEAR
+2906 
-2921 AKAAAEAPAPKAEA
+2921 EAPAPKAEA

-3110 GNALARLFSDSTD
+3110 GNGLARLFADSTD

-3209 RGHNPGTAEG
+3209 RGYNPGTAEG
-3219 RGRPLNRG
+3219 KGRPLNRG

-3242 FALSVLFV
+3242 FALSVMFV

-3370 KILDWIEGTTA
+3370 QIFDWIEGITA